1 MKTRKWLQQYSR
13 DCKLKYNSPS
23 TRKTYTACVK
33 KFLLHFKNE
42 VEPKAISNS
51 KIKDWLMTFNTLNTR
66 KQMLCSI
73 NSFYKL
79 TVGMPVKLSK
89 IPYPK
94 KEKVLPKVIDKDLLM
109 ETIPAIPNLKHRA
122 ILMLAYSAGLRV
134 SEVVN
139 LKIEHIQSKRGL
151 ILIKNAKGNK
161 DRYVPLSDNVLNT
174 LREYFKAYHP
184 VDYLFN
190 GQSSSRYTATSCNAI
205 VKKYLGINYHFHQ
218 LRHSC
223 FTTMLESGTDIRI
236 IQKVAGHK
244 SSKTTEI
251 YTHISNQ
258 FLTQV
263 NLPI

>member
-1 MKTRKWLQQYSR
+1 MNIRKWLDLYSR
-13 DCKLKYNSPS
+13 DCKLKYNSES
-23 TRKTYTACVK
+23 TRNTYTACVK
-33 KFLLHFKNE
+33 KFLLHFKDE
-42 VEPKAISNS
+42 VEPKSISNS
-51 KIKDWLMTFNTLNTR
+51 KIKDWLLTFQTLNTR

-94 KEKVLPKVIDKDLLM
+94 KANQLPQVIDKDFLK
-109 ETIPAIPNLKHRA
+109 ETIPLIQNLKHRA
-122 ILMLAYSAGLRV
+122 ILTLAYSTGLRV

-139 LKIEHIQSKRGL
+139 LKIKHIESKRGL
-151 ILIKNAKGNK
+151 ILVKNAKGNK
-161 DRYVPLSDNVLNT
+161 DRYVPLSETVLQT
-174 LREYFKAYHP
+174 LREYFKAHQP
-184 VDYLFN
+184 KEYLFN
-190 GQSSSRYTATSCNAI
+190 GQNSLKYSSTSCNVI
-205 VKKYLGINYHFHQ
+205 VKKYLGNNYHFHQ

-223 FTTMLESGTDIRI
+223 FTSMLESGTDIRI

-258 FLTQV
+258 FLSQV
-263 NLPI
+263 NTPL

>member
-1 MKTRKWLQQYSR
+1 MNTRKWLQQYSR
-13 DCKLKYNSPS
+13 DCSLKYNSQS

-33 KFLLHFKNE
+33 KFLMHFENE
-42 VEPKAISNS
+42 VEQKSINNS
-51 KIKDWLMTFNTLNTR
+51 KIKDWLMSFQTLNTR

-94 KEKVLPKVIDKDLLM
+94 KQQSLPKVIDKNFLK
-109 ETIPAIPNLKHRA
+109 ETIPAIANLKHRS
-122 ILMLAYSAGLRV
+122 ILMLGYSAGLRV

-139 LKIEHIQSKRGL
+139 LKIKHIQSKRGL

-161 DRYVPLSDNVLNT
+161 DRYVPLSEEVLKT
-174 LREYFKAYHP
+174 LRSYFKEYNP
-184 VDYLFN
+184 KDYLFN
-190 GQSSSRYTATSCNAI
+190 GQSSSKYSTTSCNAI
-205 VKKYLGINYHFHQ
+205 VKKYLGNDYHFHQ

-223 FTTMLESGTDIRI
+223 FTSMLESGNDIRI
-236 IQKVAGHK
+236 IQKVAGHQ

-258 FLTQV
+258 FLAQV
-263 NLPI
+263 NPPI